1 MDVWTYWG
9 LSFLASLVGSVL
21 GIWRRHARE
30 KQKAAKERA
39 AWEEMAL

>member
-1 MDVWTYWG
+1 VC
-9 LSFLASLVGSVL
+9 FLAGLAGSVL
-21 GIWRRHARE
+21 GVLRRRARE

>member
-1 MDVWTYWG
+1 MDVWTFLG
-9 LSFLASLVGSVL
+9 LTFLVSLAASVL
-21 GIWRRHARE
+21 GVWRRHALE